1 MLKVSED
8 EIAHELDRYLHQALS
23 QAVVVEKADHA
34 SVVVLSLAEFERL
47 QEAEDQHFA
56 EAARKANVEGYLDH
70 EHEVRTRLATAMRA
84 RRLACIHKP

>member
-23 QAVVVEKADHA
+23 QTVVVEKTDHA

-47 QEAEDQHFA
+47 QEVDDQHFA
-56 EAARKANVEGYLDH
+56 DAAHKANVEGYLNH

-84 RRLACIHKP
+84 RRLACVRK

>member
-8 EIAHELDRYLHQALS
+8 QIAHELDRYLHQALT
-23 QAVVVEKADHA
+23 QTVVVEKSDHA

-47 QEAEDQHFA
+47 QDVDDQHFA
-56 EAARKANVEGYLDH
+56 DAARKANVEGYLNN

-84 RRLACIHKP
+84 RRLACKK